1 MNHITLEEIL
11 ILHEYQIEK
20 FGGKPGI
27 SDVRMLESAVLR
39 PQTTFDGDDL
49 YTNIYEKAAAL
60 VYSLIKNHPFIDG
73 NKRTGLHAML
83 TFLELNNA
91 KVGIDNETLT
101 KLGSDIADNRIDE
114 QGIVKIIERYSQ
126 QK

>member
-60 VYSLIKNHPFIDG
+60 VYSLIKNHP
-73 NKRTGLHAML
+73 
-83 TFLELNNA
+83 
-91 KVGIDNETLT
+91 
-101 KLGSDIADNRIDE
+101 
-114 QGIVKIIERYSQ
+114 
-126 QK
+126 

>member
-1 MNHITLEEIL
+1 
-11 ILHEYQIEK
+11 
-20 FGGKPGI
+20 
-27 SDVRMLESAVLR
+27 
-39 PQTTFDGDDL
+39 
-49 YTNIYEKAAAL
+49 
-60 VYSLIKNHPFIDG
+60 
-73 NKRTGLHAML
+73 ML